1 MYQVQGKL
9 NNERA
14 CRQGWI
20 EGALCLLKV
29 MMMMMMIIA
38 VEKSALETV
47 EQCADIMER
56 SRGSVND
63 ITRQEV
69 SVVVEIINCQD
80 NLRLLYNNDIG
91 AIFAI

>member
-14 CRQGWI
+14 CGQGWI
-20 EGALCLLKV
+20 EGALCLLEV
-29 MMMMMMIIA
+29 MMMMIIA

-47 EQCADIMER
+47 EQCADIMGR

-69 SVVVEIINCQD
+69 SVVVKIIT
-80 NLRLLYNNDIG
+80 
-91 AIFAI
+91 

>member
-29 MMMMMMIIA
+29 MMMMIA

-56 SRGSVND
+56 SRGS
-63 ITRQEV
+63 E
-69 SVVVEIINCQD
+69 
-80 NLRLLYNNDIG
+80 
-91 AIFAI
+91 